1 MLGLINNKCIR
12 HQSHCLH
19 SLLDSNSL
27 TTDTHS
33 LGSDSV
39 TPATLS
45 PTPVRLCD
53 SACST
58 TLVTTLGHILSS
70 SQTFSSSETRPAN
83 HRSRHCTL
91 CTLCTILLLYD
102 RYQDTVHPVH
112 SPDNNTQAHYHCSSA
127 SLWSGFKGSR
137 RVFKYWC
144 IQPTAVWSGHCLQ
157 ITCFPS
163 SSWNFI
169 SCIIS
174 AGGIICFRHK
184 VISSVSQL

>member
-1 MLGLINNKCIR
+1 MYQT
-12 HQSHCLH
+12 QSHCLH

-91 CTLCTILLLYD
+91 CTLCTILLLYT
-102 RYQDTVHPVH
+102 RYLLYTLYTLLTTISRHIIIVHPHLFDLALKAVAEL
-112 SPDNNTQAHYHCSSA
+112 SNIDVFNQRQSEAA
-127 SLWSGFKGSR
+127 IAFKSLVSR
-137 RVFKYWC
+137 HHLE
-144 IQPTAVWSGHCLQ
+144 TS
-157 ITCFPS
+157 FPVS
-163 SSWNFI
+163 
-169 SCIIS
+169 
-174 AGGIICFRHK
+174 
-184 VISSVSQL
+184 SQLAG